1 MNCIRY
7 KSKNNEYHIIL
18 TFIKELKV
26 FSCIED
32 RKKFQEI
39 MVKVMKKMGCKILAN
54 AIMLNH
60 VHMIVK
66 EGKEKKVSSIVIS
79 LCTRFAKYYNKYHN
93 RNGKIFSR
101 RYKSIPINDEIYF
114 FRLFRYVS
122 RNAVAAGI
130 VDFPWEYEWSSA
142 KDYMNKEGDFYFPEV
157 ELRYENSFKYH
168 PYTLEEFIGFQGDD
182 QLVYYV
188 NSIINKDNMLIPPI
202 SIEEFVNC
210 PIDDRM
216 ILSIDLKRYPDDKA
230 KIFYTNE
237 LKQSGIQELKTYLN
251 DKDKMR
257 VVLRLRQIG
266 LTLIQI
272 RKFSNMSAY
281 EIRKTMYPSKL

>member
-32 RKKFQEI
+32 RRKFKQI

-60 VHMIVK
+60 VHMIIK
-66 EGKEKKVSSIVIS
+66 EGKEKKISSIVIS
-79 LCTRFAKYYNKYHN
+79 LCTRFAKYYNKHHN
-93 RNGKIFSR
+93 RSGKIFSR

-122 RNAVAAGI
+122 RNPVVAEQL
-130 VDFPWEYEWSSA
+130 DSPWEYEWSSA

-157 ELRYENSFKYH
+157 VARYENSFKYH
-168 PYTLEEFIGFQGDD
+168 PYTLEEFVGFQGDY

-188 NSIINKDNMLIPPI
+188 NSILNKENVLIPPF
-202 SIEEFVNC
+202 SLEEFVNC

-216 ILSIDLKRYPDDKA
+216 ILSIDLKRYYDEEA
-230 KIFYTNE
+230 KIIYTNE
-237 LKQSGIQELKTYLN
+237 LTESGIQDLKTHPN
-251 DKDKMR
+251 DEAKMR
-257 VVLRLRQIG
+257 VIFRLRQIG

-272 RKFSNMSAY
+272 RRYSSMNTR
-281 EIRKTMYPSKL
+281 EIRKIMYPA